1 MKTIEDIEVL
11 EYTRARNLMTEN
23 LFPETLKQLE
33 TDLLIHSKDGR
44 SDPGFRLNIALSQFG
59 NLAAHFTHD
68 PKENPVARPYG
79 TPSSEKSDAGHAMVQ
94 LMTYCALRG
103 IDLQGA
109 VNMALVNLR
118 EKDFIKREAKDG
130 RIVGQVAMSGSIR
143 GKAWVIETD
152 MMMAPKNYPQ
162 EDEGYIL
169 VTPHAISDARLRRFV
184 GIVTNHGGSNCHA
197 AIIAREYGIPC
208 IVGTGNATEK
218 IKDGDIIEMHDGEV
232 RVV

>member
-1 MKTIEDIEVL
+1 MKTIEDIDVL
-11 EYTRARNLMTEN
+11 EYTRAKNLMTAN

-33 TDLLIHSKDGR
+33 TEILIHSKDGR
-44 SDPGFRLNIALSQFG
+44 SDAGFRLNIALSQFG

-68 PKENPVARPYG
+68 SKENPVARPYG
-79 TPSSEKSDAGHAMVQ
+79 TPLSEKSDAGHAMVQ

-109 VNMALVNLR
+109 INMALINLR

-130 RIVGQVAMSGSIR
+130 RIVGVTGCDGGVRRPAFVDCDMSR
-143 GKAWVIETD
+143 VPPALP
-152 MMMAPKNYPQ
+152 ACF
-162 EDEGYIL
+162 IL
-169 VTPHAISDARLRRFV
+169 VSRHPISDARLKTFA
-184 GIVTNHGGSNCHA
+184 GIVTDHGGLSCHA

-218 IKDGDIIEMHDGEV
+218 IKDGDIIEMHNGEV
-232 RVV
+232 KIV

>member
-1 MKTIEDIEVL
+1 MRTVGDIEISKYGYVK
-11 EYTRARNLMTEN
+11 NMIKNN
-23 LFPETLKQLE
+23 LFPETLHDLE
-33 TDLLIHSKDGR
+33 TELLIHSKDGR
-44 SDPGFRLNIALSQFG
+44 SDAGFRLNIALSQFG

-79 TPSSEKSDAGHAMVQ
+79 TPLSEKSDAGHAMVQ

-118 EKDFIKREAKDG
+118 EKDFIKREAAKDN
-130 RIVGQVAMSGSIR
+130 RIVGVTGCDGGVRRPAF
-143 GKAWVIETD
+143 VDCD
-152 MMMAPKNYPQ
+152 MTRIPPALPSNF
-162 EDEGYIL
+162 IL
-169 VTPHAISDARLRRFV
+169 VSRHPISDARLKAFA
-184 GIVTNHGGSNCHA
+184 GIVTDHGGLGCHA

-218 IKDGDIIEMHDGEV
+218 IKDDDIIEMYNGEV
-232 RVV
+232 KIV